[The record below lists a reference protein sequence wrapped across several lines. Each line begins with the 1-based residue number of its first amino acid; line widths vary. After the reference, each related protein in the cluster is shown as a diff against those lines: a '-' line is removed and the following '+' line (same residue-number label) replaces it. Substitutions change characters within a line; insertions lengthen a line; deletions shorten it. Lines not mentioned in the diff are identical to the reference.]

1 MDTMSP
7 AARSRLMAAI
17 RSKNTLPERLVRRM
31 IHGMGYR
38 FRINV
43 AGLPGK
49 PDIVLARHGKIVLV
63 HGCFW
68 HRHARCRQATM
79 PKSRVAFWKAKFRR
93 NVERDVET
101 RRALRRLGWRVLVV
115 WECELRKPERLE
127 GRLRRFLEG

>member
-68 HRHARCRQATM
+68 HRHARCRQATT

-93 NVERDVET
+93 NVERDGET

-115 WECELRKPERLE
+115 WECELRKPEKLE
-127 GRLRRFLEG
+127 GRLRKFLES